1 MNQTVNMSD
10 HRLKEPSA
18 SSDDSSS
25 TPPDYD
31 SHLQASVP
39 ITRSRQRFTMASYF
53 SWANI
58 KYYIIPVEIVVFFYI
73 YLSLFRFQIFQQYV
87 YQQSARNRLNISSNY
102 FGCLNQTKIVELS
115 DNDTFAAI
123 QDNSKHILMVNT
135 IVSEVPAIFV
145 NMVLGGFADKYGR
158 KPIFFFILTGQLVQT
173 IVELVV
179 VYFNINMYFFVVGG
193 ITSGLTGGF
202 AALFLAGYAY
212 IADITPRRW
221 LTIRSGFLQVFIFVG
236 KAASSASSNS
246 WLSSN
251 GCNVLPP
258 LWLLLALGALAVI
271 YSICIPESLSDKRR
285 KELALVPK
293 KGLQA
298 WVTGVKIYFM
308 PYFLGVKRYWKL
320 LVATAAFMLTVINE
334 IGFTQILTYFLQN
347 KPLEW
352 HLDLISVYGTV
363 MSVTHGIV
371 LLIVLPILVLIGLP
385 DALIVLIGV
394 VFTGGVAVFFGFA
407 EHSWPVWLIFIGKER
422 EKWVWEKMER

>member
-1 MNQTVNMSD
+1 M
-10 HRLKEPSA
+10 
-18 SSDDSSS
+18 
-25 TPPDYD
+25 
-31 SHLQASVP
+31 
-39 ITRSRQRFTMASYF
+39 
-53 SWANI
+53 
-58 KYYIIPVEIVVFFYI
+58 
-73 YLSLFRFQIFQQYV
+73 
-87 YQQSARNRLNISSNY
+87 
-102 FGCLNQTKIVELS
+102 
-115 DNDTFAAI
+115 
-123 QDNSKHILMVNT
+123 
-135 IVSEVPAIFV
+135 
-145 NMVLGGFADKYGR
+145 
-158 KPIFFFILTGQLVQT
+158 
-173 IVELVV
+173 
-179 VYFNINMYFFVVGG
+179 
-193 ITSGLTGGF
+193 
-202 AALFLAGYAY
+202 
-212 IADITPRRW
+212 
-221 LTIRSGFLQVFIFVG
+221 
-236 KAASSASSNS
+236 
-246 WLSSN
+246 
-251 GCNVLPP
+251 
-258 LWLLLALGALAVI
+258 
-271 YSICIPESLSDKRR
+271 
-285 KELALVPK
+285 VPK